1 MAINQAEE
9 RRMTDQTGTDQRD
22 FYEELNFFIELNED
36 ILITELSDKERRN
49 GWFEYLLQIL
59 TLTLTFLTF
68 VQ

>member
-36 ILITELSDKERRN
+36 ILITELSDQERRN
-49 GWFEYLLQIL
+49 GWFEYLLEIL